1 MAVSPV
7 SLPDFSHNKIRVLFV
22 ALQASRG
29 PLTLEFSNLGF
40 AGYAPFY
47 GLQKLPGQFVCGNW
61 VDMGKEQK
69 NIIVRNLTFLDNS
82 LCSFQSAS
90 QSEVTNTLFIGS
102 SLWICKRN
110 RISISTLLYSTWL
123 SDLFRLLNVNG
134 QWWSQIQS
142 LSFPATH
149 PPFFLSPLLWSSP
162 TSFNSPVWFS
172 LLFSRIP
179 CQPSGLYVGFCQA
192 IVDTVPLLS

>member
-1 MAVSPV
+1 M
-7 SLPDFSHNKIRVLFV
+7 

-102 SLWICKRN
+102 SL
-110 RISISTLLYSTWL
+110 
-123 SDLFRLLNVNG
+123 
-134 QWWSQIQS
+134 
-142 LSFPATH
+142 
-149 PPFFLSPLLWSSP
+149 
-162 TSFNSPVWFS
+162 
-172 LLFSRIP
+172 
-179 CQPSGLYVGFCQA
+179 
-192 IVDTVPLLS
+192 